1 MRVAEHV
8 KVNGRVELVY
18 REMTP
23 QEIAELEHQQ
33 DEIPTESASR
43 DERIEAQVMY
53 TARMTDTVLP
63 TDEPA
68 VN

>member
-18 REMTP
+18 RDMMPEEINEMERQ
-23 QEIAELEHQQ
+23 QEK
-33 DEIPTESASR
+33 IPTESASR

-53 TARMTDTVLP
+53 TARMTDTILP
-63 TDEPA
+63 SEQ
-68 VN
+68 